1 MIGAYEV
8 SKMIKNVDDDEKLIG
23 TTFLSGQN
31 RDVWFLTEFGLY
43 EVLMQSRKPIAKEF
57 KKRVKVILKE
67 IRLKGYYAPQPQ
79 FKLPQTKAEALRELA
94 DQVEVNEKLEAEN
107 EELKTVVTIQ
117 APKVEAL
124 DAITGNTDKLY
135 TITQIATNYGMTAVK
150 MNNLLHKMG
159 VQYKQSGIWKLYAKY
174 EGNGYTVTPTGQT
187 DDGYTFKNMKWTN
200 KGEYFLYQLLKEEG
214 HTSTTYDLMFKEQD
228 NL

>member
-214 HTSTTYDLMFKEQD
+214 ITSTSYDILFKDYQQ
-228 NL
+228 N

>member
-135 TITQIATNYGMTAVK
+135 TIGQIATNYGMTTVK

-187 DDGYTFKNMKWTN
+187 EEGYTFKNMKWTN
-200 KGEYFLYQLLKEEG
+200 KGEYFLYNLLKEVG
-214 HTSTTYDLMFKEQD
+214 ITSTSYDIMFKDHQQ
-228 NL
+228 N